1 LKQST
6 KRSIDFM
13 VIKCTCNHEQQDE
26 MYGKFSRVH
35 NPIKKSPNQPQE
47 YRCTVCGKVR
57 KEN

>member
-1 LKQST
+1 M
-6 KRSIDFM
+6 I
-13 VIKCTCNHEQQDE
+13 IKCTCNHEQQDE